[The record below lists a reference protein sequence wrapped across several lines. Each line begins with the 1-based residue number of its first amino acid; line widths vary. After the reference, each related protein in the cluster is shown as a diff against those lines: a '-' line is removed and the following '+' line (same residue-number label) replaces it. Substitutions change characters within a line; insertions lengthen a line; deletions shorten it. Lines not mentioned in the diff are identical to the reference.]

1 MSKVYV
7 IRFKC
12 DEANNHT
19 CSADNANFISQKY
32 FEDERDALHFM
43 SECTVTIKNIFV
55 VSSNSVSEDITIEQL
70 VQAQQE
76 HDYISGL

>member
-12 DEANNHT
+12 DESNNHT
-19 CSADNANFISQKY
+19 CNADNATFINQKY

-43 SECTVTIKNIFV
+43 SECTVPIKNIFV